1 MKIKKLKSLF
11 VTSYA
16 IAPLI
21 SISATSNSD
30 SDTSISSK
38 LKEFDLIPLAKELN
52 HQPKNAKVKMYLHNH
67 VAYVGIQEFLK
78 SISKIVKNEN
88 INFSFD
94 GSKAVLT
101 YKAGINSKNALT
113 LTVDYT
119 KQKIFVSNYKF
130 FTEILRNFERGEEK
144 LDIQL
149 LDKKYKNQTES
160 FEYDL
165 KKYEI
170 DILKDKNDLYLPQ
183 ILLNQIILN
192 ESNVQTY
199 FNGEVLNLFRFAE
212 SLQGLGPIY
221 LKQSTQNNDNNIPKG
236 LKEFQTKYFSFL
248 LDYYYGVKP
257 ESNDSY
263 RGFVEEYKSQITHN
277 NSDIHYLSTR
287 KIVNDLDDFHSAYIM
302 DGYYSKSPD
311 VIKHPI
317 PMNKRVSDRLKLG
330 EELGRLYFKDNI
342 EYSNVYTPDGKTS
355 VISFKSFEENSAKH
369 IENSLK
375 EAKNKG
381 VKNIIFNVTLNGG
394 GYIGSAFEIMG
405 FLTDQPFNV
414 WTYNPLSGEKKIET
428 IKSKKPKYDFNYFVL
443 TAPFAFSAGNIF
455 PQLVRDNNLGK
466 IIGYDTFGGSSAIGY
481 YILPT
486 GDIIQLSSNTVFTNK
501 NFETTEFGIRPDYL
515 FDENIETG
523 AKNLYDLQYLQD
535 FINNI
540 SKKEIDRPSKP
551 INKPDPQLK
560 PNLEP
565 KPVPDKKPIPTPN
578 ANSNSPK
585 FNYDNNNIMILIPE
599 NSFTP
604 DAVDK
609 NKGNGN
615 KAGLIAGIS
624 VGAAS
629 GVAALSTMTYF
640 LVKRF
645 RK

>member
-11 VTSYA
+11 ITSCT
-16 IAPLI
+16 ITPLI

-30 SDTSISSK
+30 SDTSISLK

-52 HQPKNAKVKMYLHNH
+52 REPKNAKVKMYIHND
-67 VAYVGIQEFLK
+67 VAYIGIQEFLK
-78 SISKIVKNEN
+78 SVSKIVKNEN
-88 INFSFD
+88 INFNFNGD
-94 GSKAVLT
+94 KVVLT
-101 YKAGINSKNALT
+101 YKTAIKSSNPLT
-113 LTVDYT
+113 LTIDYT
-119 KQKIFVSNYKF
+119 KQKIFVSNYNF
-130 FTEILRNFERGEEK
+130 FTEVLRNFERGEEK
-144 LDIQL
+144 LDIQF

-170 DILKDKNDLYLPQ
+170 DILRDKNDLYLPQ
-183 ILLNQIILN
+183 ILLNQILLN

-212 SLQGLGPIY
+212 SVQGLGSVY
-221 LKQSTQNNDNNIPKG
+221 LKQSAKNNDKNIPQG

-263 RGFVEEYKSQITHN
+263 KGFIEEYKNQITNTN
-277 NSDIHYLSTR
+277 NDIHYLSTR

-317 PMNKRVSDRLKLG
+317 PLNKRVSDRLKLG
-330 EELGRLYFKDNI
+330 EELGKLYFKNNI
-342 EYSNVYTPDGKTS
+342 EYSNVYTPDGETS

-369 IENSLK
+369 IENSLR

-414 WTYNPLSGEKKIET
+414 WTYNPLPGEKKIET

-466 IIGYDTFGGSSAIGY
+466 VIGYDTFGGSSAIGY

-501 NFETTEFGIRPDYL
+501 NFETTEFGIKPDYP
-515 FDENIETG
+515 FKENIETG
-523 AKNLYDLQYLQD
+523 TKNLYDLQYLQD

-540 SKKEIDRPSKP
+540 PKRETDKPSKP
-551 INKPDPQLK
+551 INKSNPESN
-560 PNLEP
+560 PNSAP
-565 KPVPDKKPIPTPN
+565 KPVPDKKPVPVPN

-585 FNYDNNNIMILIPE
+585 FNFNNNIMVLIPE

>member
-11 VTSYA
+11 ITSCT

-52 HQPKNAKVKMYLHNH
+52 REPKNAKVKMYLHND

-88 INFSFD
+88 INFSFNGD
-94 GSKAVLT
+94 KAVLT
-101 YKAGINSKNALT
+101 YKTAINSTNPLT

-130 FTEILRNFERGEEK
+130 FTEILKNYERGEEK
-144 LDIQL
+144 LDIQF
-149 LDKKYKNQTES
+149 LDRKYKNQTES

-183 ILLNQIILN
+183 ILLNQILLN

-199 FNGEVLNLFRFAE
+199 FNGEVFNLFRFAE
-212 SLQGLGPIY
+212 SLQGLGPVY
-221 LKQSTQNNDNNIPKG
+221 LKQSAKNNDNNIPQG

-263 RGFVEEYKSQITHN
+263 KGFVEEYKSQITHN

-342 EYSNVYTPDGKTS
+342 EYSNVYTPDGQTS
-355 VISFKSFEENSAKH
+355 VISFKSFEEISAKH

-466 IIGYDTFGGSSAIGY
+466 IIGYNTFGGSSAIGY

-501 NFETTEFGIRPDYL
+501 NFETTEFGINPDYL

-540 SKKEIDRPSKP
+540 SKKEIDRPS
-551 INKPDPQLK
+551 K

-615 KAGLIAGIS
+615 KVGLIAGIS
-624 VGAAS
+624 VATAS
-629 GVAALSTMTYF
+629 GVVALSTVTYF

>member
-11 VTSYA
+11 ITSCT

-21 SISATSNSD
+21 SMSTTSNSN

-52 HQPKNAKVKMYLHNH
+52 REPKNAKVKMYLHND

-88 INFSFD
+88 INFSFNGD
-94 GSKAVLT
+94 KAVLT
-101 YKAGINSKNALT
+101 YKTAINSTNPLT

-130 FTEILRNFERGEEK
+130 FTEILRNYERGEEK
-144 LDIQL
+144 LDIQF
-149 LDKKYKNQTES
+149 LDRKYKNQTES

-183 ILLNQIILN
+183 ILLNQILLN

-212 SLQGLGPIY
+212 SIQGLGPVY
-221 LKQSTQNNDNNIPKG
+221 LKQSAKNNDNNIPQG

-263 RGFVEEYKSQITHN
+263 KGFVEEYKNQITHT

-330 EELGRLYFKDNI
+330 EKLGQLYFKDNI
-342 EYSNVYTPDGKTS
+342 EYSNVYTPDGQTS
-355 VISFKSFEENSAKH
+355 VISFKIFDENSAKH

-501 NFETTEFGIRPDYL
+501 NFETTEFGIKPDYL

-523 AKNLYDLQYLQD
+523 AKNLYDLEYLQD

-540 SKKEIDRPSKP
+540 SKKEINKPSKP
-551 INKPDPQLK
+551 INKPEPQPK

-565 KPVPDKKPIPTPN
+565 KPVPDRKPIPTPN
-578 ANSNSPK
+578 TNSNSPK

-624 VGAAS
+624 VAAAS

>member
-11 VTSYA
+11 ITSCT

-52 HQPKNAKVKMYLHNH
+52 REPKNAKVKMYLHND

-88 INFSFD
+88 INFSFNGD
-94 GSKAVLT
+94 KAVLT
-101 YKAGINSKNALT
+101 YKTAINSTNPLT

-130 FTEILRNFERGEEK
+130 FTEILRNYERGEEK
-144 LDIQL
+144 LDIQF
-149 LDKKYKNQTES
+149 LDRKYKNQTES

-183 ILLNQIILN
+183 ILLNQILLN

-199 FNGEVLNLFRFAE
+199 FNGEVFNLFRFAE
-212 SLQGLGPIY
+212 SLQGLGPVY
-221 LKQSTQNNDNNIPKG
+221 LKQSAKNNDNNIPQG

-263 RGFVEEYKSQITHN
+263 KGFVEEYKSQITHN

-330 EELGRLYFKDNI
+330 EELGWLYFKDNI
-342 EYSNVYTPDGKTS
+342 EYSNVYTPDGQTS
-355 VISFKSFEENSAKH
+355 VISFKSFEEISAKH

-466 IIGYDTFGGSSAIGY
+466 IIGYNTFGGSSAIGY

-501 NFETTEFGIRPDYL
+501 NFETTEFGINPDYL

-523 AKNLYDLQYLQD
+523 VKNLYDLQYLQD

-551 INKPDPQLK
+551 
-560 PNLEP
+560 NLEP
-565 KPVPDKKPIPTPN
+565 KPAPDKKPIPTPN

-604 DAVDK
+604 GAVDK

-615 KAGLIAGIS
+615 KVGLIAGIS
-624 VGAAS
+624 VAATS
-629 GVAALSTMTYF
+629 GVAALSTVTYF

>member
-11 VTSYA
+11 ITSCT

-30 SDTSISSK
+30 TDTSISSK

-52 HQPKNAKVKMYLHNH
+52 HQPKKAKVKMYLHND

-101 YKAGINSKNALT
+101 YKTGINSSNTLT

-144 LDIQL
+144 LDIQF

-170 DILKDKNDLYLPQ
+170 DILKDNNDLYLPQ
-183 ILLNQIILN
+183 ILLNQILLN

-212 SLQGLGPIY
+212 SLQGLGPVY
-221 LKQSTQNNDNNIPKG
+221 LKQSAKNNDNNIPQG

-263 RGFVEEYKSQITHN
+263 KGFVEEYKNQITN
-277 NSDIHYLSTR
+277 TNSDIHYLSTR

-302 DGYYSKSPD
+302 DGYYYKSPD

-330 EELGRLYFKDNI
+330 EKLGRLYFKDNI
-342 EYSNVYTPDGKTS
+342 EYSNVYTPDGETS
-355 VISFKSFEENSAKH
+355 VISFKSFEDNSAKH

-428 IKSKKPKYDFNYFVL
+428 IKSKKSKYDFNYFVL

-501 NFETTEFGIRPDYL
+501 SFETTEFGIKPDYL

-540 SKKEIDRPSKP
+540 SKKEIDKPSKP
-551 INKPDPQLK
+551 INKLDPQPK

-578 ANSNSPK
+578 ANSNSSK

-615 KAGLIAGIS
+615 KVVLIAGIS
-624 VGAAS
+624 VAAAS